1 MKFNSL
7 REYFY
12 RLNTLG
18 LQLTMVPLIIFIFF
32 YSQTLTKL
40 TFVILDA
47 ETSWWLLIALAIS
60 SFATLTGVQ
69 VYSYRKAK
77 LITTEIGLG
86 IKLEKIG
93 DVLLSKMKIMA
104 GVILI
109 APCALLISGDSNF
122 AILFGLLMLWYFV
135 QWPSPGKVSRMLK
148 LKGDEKLMVI
158 TRGEA
163 FK

>member
-18 LQLTMVPLIIFIFF
+18 LQLTMMPLIIFIFF

-40 TFVILDA
+40 SFVILNA
-47 ETSWWLLIALAIS
+47 NASWWLLIALVIV

-69 VYSYRKAK
+69 VYSYRNAK
-77 LITTEIGLG
+77 LIAAEVGLG
-86 IKLEKIG
+86 IKLEKLG
-93 DVLLSKMKIMA
+93 DVLLKKMKVISV
-104 GVILI
+104 VILL
-109 APCALLISGDSNF
+109 APCALLVTGNSNF
-122 AILFGLLMLWYFV
+122 AILFCVLMAWYFV